1 MKKLIMLLPAITLS
15 SICFFAFDN
24 SAFAADGFISE
35 GGKRPSVLPI
45 MGWWGIPENEVSR
58 ERYREA
64 REAGFTH
71 LMQYAGTVERMRKF
85 LDMAHAEGIRLEAK
99 MTQLRT
105 DPEATAR
112 ALMDHPA
119 LSMYHVKDEP
129 PAQDFAKW
137 AAVIKRI
144 SSVDKKHPCYMNLL
158 ADASDPQRWLG
169 TPDYPTYLRRA
180 FDEIPLAFLSVDYYP
195 CILKDVTLQRP
206 YRDTDG
212 DVKIKERWYNQLEI
226 VSAAA
231 RERGL
236 ALTLFACD
244 VAHFNVHFVYP
255 VPTMAMLRLQQYVN
269 LAYGAV
275 ALQYFTYWNPGD
287 QGLHK
292 FHESVIR
299 IDGKRGEVYDIV
311 SALNRELHARSG
323 EFVGGKVLDISHT
336 GYEIPMGTRP
346 LKKLPGWVKKL
357 QTPGGGAVVTH
368 MVRDGEEILMVVN
381 RDPCKEMKLD
391 IAFADAAKVKR
402 VLVDGKLASAASYAE
417 RYFVAPGYAE
427 IFKIKAN

>member
-1 MKKLIMLLPAITLS
+1 MLDRREFLGLGAGLLALVLS
-15 SICFFAFDN
+15 PNVFAG
-24 SAFAADGFISE
+24 AAVGFGDGSTP
-35 GGKRPSVLPI
+35 PSGLPI
-45 MGWWGIPENEVSR
+45 LGWWLIPDRFVSR
-58 ERYREA
+58 ERFREA

-71 LMQYAGTVERMRKF
+71 LMHHAGSIERMRQC
-85 LDMAHAEGIRLEAK
+85 LDMAHAEGIMLSARVPIMHSE
-99 MTQLRT
+99 
-105 DPEATAR
+105 PEKAAY

-119 LSMYHVKDEP
+119 LSSYHIEDEP
-129 PAQDFAKW
+129 PAQKFAKLGEIVRRIR
-137 AAVIKRI
+137 AV
-144 SSVDKKHPCYMNLL
+144 DPHHPCYINLL
-158 ADASDPQRWLG
+158 ADTSDPIRYLG
-169 TPDYPTYLRRA
+169 VADYQIYLDRA
-180 FDEIPLAFLSVDYYP
+180 LKEMSLPLLSADFYP
-195 CILKDVTLQRP
+195 CILKDSKIPQPFYDV
-206 YRDTDG
+206 DG
-212 DVKIKERWYNQLEI
+212 KTVLKETWFKQLEI
-226 VSAAA
+226 LSAAA
-231 RERGL
+231 RKAGIPL
-236 ALTLFACD
+236 SLFACD

-255 VPTMAMLRLQQYVN
+255 VPTLAMLRLQQYVN

-292 FHESVIR
+292 FHESIIR

-357 QTPGGGAVVTH
+357 QTPGGGAVVAH
-368 MVRDGEEILMVVN
+368 MARDGEEILMVVN

-391 IAFADAAKVKR
+391 IAFADAFKVRR
-402 VLVDGKLASAASYAE
+402 VLVDGKLASAASYAG

-427 IFKIKAN
+427 IFKTKAN